1 VVEEE
6 GADFCRGEGKL
17 SAGAVGR
24 SCYFGCC
31 WKKKK
36 TRGQRGVAG
45 LCFFEE
51 ETMERKKK
59 KKGGY
64 GAGLSS
70 FNCCCS
76 ADDRLGRLV
85 VSGREG
91 AGKRCWFEGRRK
103 CWNRLERERGR
114 GEVA

>member
-1 VVEEE
+1 MVEEE

-59 KKGGY
+59 KE
-64 GAGLSS
+64 
-70 FNCCCS
+70 
-76 ADDRLGRLV
+76 GRL
-85 VSGREG
+85 
-91 AGKRCWFEGRRK
+91 RCWFVFLQLLLFG
-103 CWNRLERERGR
+103 G
-114 GEVA
+114 